1 MSGIFIMA
9 VLFTSAF
16 HFSDC
21 DRFLLL
27 LQKNV
32 LRQIPYPKTNV
43 HCLIFHGALP
53 LFLLYQ
59 VNVYSMRFK
68 RKPAKHF
75 CLLSF
80 FKYLIRI
87 VFVTTYIIYVKRF
100 SRSFVFDWTPV
111 KYFPTHF
118 SWLNLRYIQE
128 RKKKDLGMQ
137 CKRRVSW
144 SNILKRVRWMWK
156 WRV

>member
-1 MSGIFIMA
+1 MVCPVNRMAREAVESMTYNCQVNVWNIHNGCFIYQRLSLFRLRSIFVVVA
-9 VLFTSAF
+9 
-16 HFSDC
+16 
-21 DRFLLL
+21 
-27 LQKNV
+27 KNV

-87 VFVTTYIIYVKRF
+87 VFATTYIIYVKRF
-100 SRSFVFDWTPV
+100 SSSFVFD
-111 KYFPTHF
+111 
-118 SWLNLRYIQE
+118 
-128 RKKKDLGMQ
+128 
-137 CKRRVSW
+137 
-144 SNILKRVRWMWK
+144 
-156 WRV
+156 

>member
-1 MSGIFIMA
+1 
-9 VLFTSAF
+9 
-16 HFSDC
+16 
-21 DRFLLL
+21 
-27 LQKNV
+27 
-32 LRQIPYPKTNV
+32 
-43 HCLIFHGALP
+43 
-53 LFLLYQ
+53 
-59 VNVYSMRFK
+59 MRFK

-87 VFVTTYIIYVKRF
+87 VFATTYIIYVKRF

-137 CKRRVSW
+137 CKRWVSW
-144 SNILKRVRWMWK
+144 SNILKRVRYGNEESYCWHISK
-156 WRV
+156 QCRRVRLDLSLIYLEVSKPDKTNPSKVTSTFQTKPLFAPAISAIDHWFGQ